1 MKTDVLSSVW
11 SSLPNSA
18 LILDQEN
25 SVVSINP
32 MAEQFINISEKT
44 IKGNNIEEN
53 LFFNFSLSETLTKVR
68 TSNSKVFM
76 NSVKVTLSNYSV
88 FDCNIQFSPII
99 DFFNYVLIIL
109 DVRDIDNRIGLYST
123 INDTKKSFSGMTEML
138 SHEIKNPLAGIIGA
152 AQLLSMKLS
161 KRDTEL
167 TDLIVEESR
176 RIENL
181 LKNFEKFDHPLIAK
195 KSSENI
201 HDILSKA
208 KRLSSYSLAS
218 NMKILEVYDP
228 SLPNVWG
235 NFDQLLQ
242 VFLNLLKNAAEAS
255 IKKIGVIEIKTFFEL
270 GIRVKNSNGE
280 NVPVPLTIEIRDNG
294 LGFPSEILST
304 AFEPFVSGKKN
315 GTGLGLAVVS
325 QIINEHNG
333 WINLESY
340 PGSTVVTVSLPVAR
354 EESN

>member
-1 MKTDVLSSVW
+1 MKTDVLSCVW
-11 SSLPNSA
+11 SSLPNSG

-25 SVVSINP
+25 LVVSINP

-44 IKGNNIEEN
+44 IKGTNIEEN

-88 FDCNIQFSPII
+88 FDCNIQFSPFI

-109 DVRDIDNRIGLYST
+109 DVRDTDNRIGLYSK

-195 KSSENI
+195 KTSENI

-255 IKKIGVIEIKTFFEL
+255 IKKIGV
-270 GIRVKNSNGE
+270 
-280 NVPVPLTIEIRDNG
+280 
-294 LGFPSEILST
+294 
-304 AFEPFVSGKKN
+304 
-315 GTGLGLAVVS
+315 
-325 QIINEHNG
+325 
-333 WINLESY
+333 
-340 PGSTVVTVSLPVAR
+340 
-354 EESN
+354 